1 MKLWGN
7 KYVVHQRL
15 TGLSSVPL
23 INPVSLI
30 IRLVNPVSLICI
42 SLLLLAVTPSFSQ
55 SKGRGTLNN
64 ERKRIE
70 ERIRLSSQLLAET
83 SYKRDKSLVELA
95 LVNQQ
100 IIDRESLIRSI
111 NQEISAING
120 RIQELDQI
128 ICAMEEDIEQVKED
142 YAHTAKVTYK
152 TLDEDNLLLSVLSA
166 RSVADAYYK
175 AQYYK
180 QFSRYRKTQLER
192 LQKSARFLTSKA
204 DELNVYIRERE
215 KLVTEKRQEL
225 NKLKSTK
232 TDQNKL
238 FFSLKA
244 KESQYR
250 KSLDNQRKSLKS
262 LIRRIDKSYGVAA
275 SVTTT
280 NNPTGKSFAQQRGR
294 LVWPIRSGK
303 GIVVGKFGITTDP
316 FGNRI
321 SNDGIYIRAP
331 KGEQTRAVFKGKVS
345 GVQKVP
351 LYGYMVILEHGIYRT
366 VYANLSAVTVKK
378 GDKVTSGQTI
388 GTVRTDNR
396 TDETVLNFMI
406 YKIPNK
412 FVNPLRWVKP

>member
-1 MKLWGN
+1 MKLSRIDVSN
-7 KYVVHQRL
+7 IEAL
-15 TGLSSVPL
+15 AGLSTKWL
-23 INPVSLI
+23 INPVSA
-30 IRLVNPVSLICI
+30 VFI
-42 SLLLLAVTPSFSQ
+42 SLLILSFTPVLSQ
-55 SKGRGTLNN
+55 SKNRSNLNN

-70 ERIRLSSQLLAET
+70 ERIRLSSQLLEET

-100 IIDRESLIRSI
+100 IRDRESLIGSI
-111 NQEISAING
+111 NREIEAITA

-128 ICAMEEDIEQVKED
+128 ICAMEEDMNQVKED
-142 YAHTAKVTYK
+142 YAHTAAVTYK
-152 TLDEDNLLLSVLSA
+152 TLEDDNILLSVLSA
-166 RSVADAYYK
+166 RSVADAYYR

-192 LQKSARFLTSKA
+192 LQKSTRFLTIKA
-204 DELNVYIRERE
+204 DELNENIQERE
-215 KLVTEKRQEL
+215 KLLTEKREEL
-225 NKLKSTK
+225 NKLKATK
-232 TDQNKL
+232 ADQNNL
-238 FFSLKA
+238 FFALKA

-250 KSLDNQRKSLKS
+250 KNLDNQRNALKS
-262 LIRRIDKSYGVAA
+262 LIKRIDKSYGVAA
-275 SVTTT
+275 SATTT
-280 NNPTGKSFAQQRGR
+280 NNATGKSFAQQRGR

-321 SNDGIYIRAP
+321 SNDGIYIRTP
-331 KGEQTRAVFKGKVS
+331 KGEQARAVFQGKVS

-378 GDKVTSGQTI
+378 GEQVSSGQTI

>member
-1 MKLWGN
+1 MKLLRIKSIN
-7 KYVVHQRL
+7 RTL
-15 TGLSSVPL
+15 TGFSPILL
-23 INPVSLI
+23 INPISVLC
-30 IRLVNPVSLICI
+30 L
-42 SLLLLAVTPSFSQ
+42 SLLLLVAPSSFAQ
-55 SKGRGTLNN
+55 SKNRKQLNN
-64 ERKRIE
+64 QRKKIE

-95 LVNQQ
+95 LINQQ
-100 IIDRESLIRSI
+100 IKDRESLIGSI
-111 NQEISAING
+111 NQEIAAINA

-128 ICAMEEDIEQVKED
+128 ICSMEKDIEQVKDD
-142 YAHTAKVTYK
+142 YAHTAAVTYQS
-152 TLDEDNLLLSVLSA
+152 LEEDNMLLSILSA
-166 RSVADAYYK
+166 QSVADAYYR

-192 LQKSARFLTSKA
+192 LQKSARFLTVKA
-204 DELNVYIRERE
+204 DELNENIRERE
-215 KLVTEKRQEL
+215 KLLVEKTEEL
-225 NKLKSTK
+225 AKLKSTK
-232 TDQNKL
+232 ADQNNL

-250 KSLDNQRKSLKS
+250 KNLDNQRKSLKS

-275 SVTTT
+275 TARTS
-280 NNPTGKSFAQQRGR
+280 NNATGKSFAQQRGR
-294 LVWPIRSGK
+294 LVWPIRSGQ

-321 SNDGIYIRAP
+321 SNDGIYIRTP
-331 KGEQTRAVFKGKVS
+331 KGEQTRAVFQGKVS

-378 GDKVTSGQTI
+378 GDQVSSGQTI

-412 FVNPLRWVKP
+412 FENPLRWVKP

>member
-1 MKLWGN
+1 MKLWRIDEKMIGLAP
-7 KYVVHQRL
+7 KML
-15 TGLSSVPL
+15 TGLINRFVD
-23 INPVSLI
+23 NPVSVLCFT
-30 IRLVNPVSLICI
+30 LMLFT
-42 SLLLLAVTPSFSQ
+42 AVPTFSQ
-55 SKGRGTLNN
+55 RTNLTN

-100 IIDRESLIRSI
+100 IKDRESLIASI
-111 NQEISAING
+111 NREIATINE
-120 RIQELDQI
+120 RITELDQI
-128 ICAMEEDIEQVKED
+128 ICSMEEDIEQVKTD
-142 YAHTAKVTYK
+142 YAHTAAVTYK
-152 TLDEDNLLLSVLSA
+152 TLEEDNLLLSVLSA
-166 RSVADAYYK
+166 RSVADAYYR

-204 DELNVYIRERE
+204 EELNDNIRERE
-215 KLVTEKRQEL
+215 KLVLEKREEL

-232 TDQNKL
+232 ADQNNL
-238 FFSLKA
+238 FFTLKA

-250 KSLDNQRKSLKS
+250 KSLDNQRNALQS
-262 LIRRIDKSYGVAA
+262 LIKRIDKSYGVAA
-275 SVTTT
+275 TVATP
-280 NNPTGKSFAQQRGR
+280 NNATGKSFAQQRGK
-294 LVWPIRSGK
+294 LVWPIRSGQ
-303 GIVVGKFGITTDP
+303 GIVVGKFGLTTDP

-321 SNDGIYIRAP
+321 SNDGIYIRTP
-331 KGEQTRAVFKGKVS
+331 KGEQTRAVFQGKVS

-378 GDKVTSGQTI
+378 GDQVTSGQTI

-412 FVNPLRWVKP
+412 FVNPLSWVKP